1 MDKPDHAFNNQSFYA
16 VKMNFMYARNK
27 YLCGKAK
34 HQCMQDIVESDEAIN
49 NTETDSKFQRP
60 LELPRSSGKFAELLH
75 KIRRKEINKRSEFR
89 VPFHINDELTIGI
102 VGYVFN
108 RKCVSLISLISRWS
122 H

>member
-1 MDKPDHAFNNQSFYA
+1 MHET
-16 VKMNFMYARNK
+16 M

-49 NTETDSKFQRP
+49 NAETDSKFQRP
-60 LELPRSSGKFAELLH
+60 LELPRSSGKFAELLQ

-89 VPFHINDELTIGI
+89 IPFHINDELTIGI

-108 RKCVSLISLISRWS
+108 RKYVSLISMISHLSQLAMHLYVNKLVAIIKRCS
-122 H
+122 